1 MNGDHFGE
9 IDFYISAKEQDMT
22 IAEMM
27 DKLNIVKFN
36 MVRQF
41 TIQAIRDSYYL
52 TMNIS
57 NIQRMHKQFNS
68 QFKDLFRNAKR
79 TLFRSLEQKAKSIKK
94 IDNQD
99 QVLSLFEYAKTVDPE
114 IRQQVLS
121 EFEKEQLD
129 QELGLKT
136 STDEEAKKKV
146 KQVDMMK
153 EVNALFYRG
162 TKNLSK
168 IRDGDTD
175 DESSY
180 QTSSDL

>member
-57 NIQRMHKQFNS
+57 NIQRMHK
-68 QFKDLFRNAKR
+68 
-79 TLFRSLEQKAKSIKK
+79 
-94 IDNQD
+94 
-99 QVLSLFEYAKTVDPE
+99 
-114 IRQQVLS
+114 
-121 EFEKEQLD
+121 
-129 QELGLKT
+129 
-136 STDEEAKKKV
+136 
-146 KQVDMMK
+146 
-153 EVNALFYRG
+153 
-162 TKNLSK
+162 
-168 IRDGDTD
+168 
-175 DESSY
+175 
-180 QTSSDL
+180 